1 MTKEQA
7 EKKLKALKVLAER
20 GVGGERET
28 AKRLYKKLKKKYEIE
43 EDLIKEEAD
52 SRFGISIYM
61 GVMGLALQQELEAC
75 RECPYQ
81 NGEEICQQCGTYENI
96 KDICVYMEYGR

>member
-43 EDLIKEEAD
+43 
-52 SRFGISIYM
+52 
-61 GVMGLALQQELEAC
+61 
-75 RECPYQ
+75 
-81 NGEEICQQCGTYENI
+81 
-96 KDICVYMEYGR
+96 